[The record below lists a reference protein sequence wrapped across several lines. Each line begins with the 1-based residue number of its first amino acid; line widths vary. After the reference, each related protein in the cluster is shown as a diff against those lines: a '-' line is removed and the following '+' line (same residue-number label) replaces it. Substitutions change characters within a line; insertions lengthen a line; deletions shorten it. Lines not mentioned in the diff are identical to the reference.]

1 MPEPFRKRRLS
12 FQAKVLIPVVAIMVI
27 LVVATILMVNRRIT
41 DEFQIE
47 AAQKLSVAA
56 GVFNNSQKIR
66 TRNLLFRYRNVPRE
80 PRCKAVLQTGDP
92 KTVRVFLGELLKEL
106 GGEISFFTTD
116 QNLRL
121 AEAYGGS
128 PGRESDLSASEFA
141 DGSATSVKRATEGQP
156 NVETILVGTRLFDVV
171 SIPVTVGDNTI
182 GVLSFGVEIGQS
194 VAEEFKQL
202 THAEVV
208 FRANGGV
215 IASTLLKRHLQKQL
229 MAAFAAGQEPV
240 RQLQLDGEHFL
251 AVSGQFVTQEKE
263 KNLGYILLSSYEQS
277 LSVLQ
282 STQRMLALISLLGIA
297 LSTGVVWVL
306 IRRITQPLRELRD
319 SAEAVGKGD
328 FSRRVQVASRDE
340 CGELAGVFNQM
351 TENLKSSR
359 EELEKNVET
368 LKAMQAQLIQSEKLS
383 AIGEFVAGIAHELN
397 NPLTSVVGFAELL
410 QQSDVNERHRRFLE
424 LIVQSAQRCH
434 KIVQSLLSF
443 ARQHKP
449 ERKPINLHEVVE
461 ASVAILQY
469 QLRTNNIHIITRFD
483 PQLPKV
489 LGDPH
494 QLQQVFVNLINN
506 ARQAI
511 EACRPR
517 GLICITTETCPQG
530 VRISFQDDGPGIASE
545 NLAKIFNPFFTTK
558 DVGKGTGLGLSLSYG
573 FIKEHG
579 GSITVESAPGKG
591 ATFVIELPVAPEG
604 AATAAP
610 AGSSG
615 PRASVDARGKK
626 VLVIDDEEL
635 ILHFVQESLAPINCH
650 VDVAGDGETALRLL
664 RQSHY
669 DLTICDWKMPGM
681 SGRQLYEQIH
691 RTDPA
696 AASRFMFITGDIM
709 NDKVQSFL
717 QDTGKICLSKPFSV
731 DDFRSAI
738 GTALKA
744 A

>member
-1 MPEPFRKRRLS
+1 M
-12 FQAKVLIPVVAIMVI
+12 LIPVVTIMVI
-27 LVVATILMVNRRIT
+27 LVVATILVVNRRIT

-66 TRNLLFRYRNVPRE
+66 TRNLLLRYRNVSQE

-92 KTVRVFLGELLKEL
+92 KTVRVFLGELLREL

-121 AEAYGGS
+121 ADSYGGP
-128 PGRESDLSASEFA
+128 PGRESELNASEFA
-141 DGSATSVKRATEGQP
+141 AGSAMSVKRAMEGQP

-171 SIPVTVGDNTI
+171 SIPVAVGENII
-182 GVLSFGVEIGQS
+182 GTLSFGVEIGQS

-208 FRANGGV
+208 FQANGHV
-215 IASTLLKRHLQKQL
+215 IASTLLKRHLQRQL
-229 MAAFAAGQEPV
+229 MAAFGEGEEPV

-251 AVSGQFVTQEKE
+251 AVSGQFVTREKD
-263 KNLGYILLSSYEQS
+263 KNLGYLLLSSYEQS

-282 STQRMLALISLLGIA
+282 STQRMLALVSLLGIA

-397 NPLTSVVGFAELL
+397 NPLTAVVGFAELL
-410 QQSDVNERHRRFLE
+410 HQSDVNDRHRRFLE
-424 LIVQSAQRCH
+424 LIVTSAQRCH

-449 ERKPINLHEVVE
+449 ERKPTDLHEVVE

-469 QLRTNNIHIITRFD
+469 QLRTNNIQIITRFD
-483 PQLPKV
+483 PHLPKV

-511 EACRPR
+511 EGCRPGGMIR
-517 GLICITTETCPQG
+517 ITTETCEQG
-530 VRISFQDDGPGIASE
+530 VRIYFQDDGPGIAQE
-545 NLAKIFNPFFTTK
+545 NVAKIFNPFFTTK
-558 DVGKGTGLGLSLSYG
+558 EVGKGTGLGLSLSYG

-579 GSITVESAPGKG
+579 GSITVESTPGQG

-604 AATAAP
+604 SGRVEVGDSP
-610 AGSSG
+610 ARTTIDG
-615 PRASVDARGKK
+615 RGKK

-635 ILHFVQESLAPINCH
+635 ILHFVRESLAPINCQ
-650 VDVAGDGETALRLL
+650 VDVAADGETAVRLL
-664 RQSHY
+664 RQSRY

-681 SGRQLYEQIH
+681 SGQQLYEQIS
-691 RTDPA
+691 RADPS
-696 AASRFMFITGDIM
+696 AASRFIFITGDIM
-709 NDKVQSFL
+709 NDKIQSFL
-717 QDTGKICLSKPFSV
+717 KDTGKICLPKPFSV

-738 GTALKA
+738 GSALKA